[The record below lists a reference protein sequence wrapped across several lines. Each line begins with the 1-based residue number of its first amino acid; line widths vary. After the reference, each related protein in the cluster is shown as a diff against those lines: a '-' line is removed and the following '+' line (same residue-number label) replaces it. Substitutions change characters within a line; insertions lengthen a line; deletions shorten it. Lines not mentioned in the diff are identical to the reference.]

1 MQHHVL
7 PLGQIDA
14 SAKLWSSFLYR
25 VLCKNPWKT
34 EKVQH
39 HRYFTWWPLLGRQ
52 IPRKGAALYLAR
64 CAGFPSGCHWSAQ
77 AIVATTPV
85 PLLFVQSS
93 WAQSVWWYISED
105 ILAPTGALYITIYKC
120 PLVAVCSTLV
130 GPNTTKV
137 ILAEIIATYWYLPV
151 SLLFA
156 AEQYFFSSAE
166 QYISSSSSPQV
177 TTYWLQCPLVSLR
190 SIVGKP
196 PLPLLPVQIHCFV
209 HVLCAL
215 WMLGAYCFIFV
226 VCFRQFGWCMVYGIF
241 TFHWILYILYDIV
254 LLYCWK
260 ASCPIVVCWIMAWPP
275 LSFTSSL
282 KLWMFCWSCP
292 LVYVV
297 PLLLFFHCCC
307 FSIVLD
313 SLVRLEENSSSCW
326 CKNQSSVLNIESVAG
341 SYAEKSGCYA
351 GEASCKV
358 HAWNW
363 NMCWNYSC
371 CKDEARCG

>member
-1 MQHHVL
+1 MYYVVRWL
-7 PLGQIDA
+7 DLT
-14 SAKLWSSFLYR
+14 L
-25 VLCKNPWKT
+25 T
-34 EKVQH
+34 E
-39 HRYFTWWPLLGRQ
+39 
-52 IPRKGAALYLAR
+52 I
-64 CAGFPSGCHWSAQ
+64 
-77 AIVATTPV
+77 
-85 PLLFVQSS
+85 
-93 WAQSVWWYISED
+93 
-105 ILAPTGALYITIYKC
+105 
-120 PLVAVCSTLV
+120 
-130 GPNTTKV
+130 N
-137 ILAEIIATYWYLPV
+137 ATYWYLPV

-156 AEQYFFSSAE
+156 AEQYFSSSAE
-166 QYISSSSSPQV
+166 QYFSLSLNSISPRPPRRRSPPIG
-177 TTYWLQCPLVSLR
+177 YSAHWSAW
-190 SIVGKP
+190 G
-196 PLPLLPVQIHCFV
+196 PLLGNLLSHCCLFKYIALCMCFV
-209 HVLCAL
+209 DAWCILFFVV
-215 WMLGAYCFIFV
+215 V